1 MLHTTA
7 WVSYEASL
15 CLLELGFTQS
25 VGQFVNWTSGL
36 FLRGLPKI
44 KLGRLYESHILLC
57 LVLFNW
63 HVLAQYAICFIRLIY
78 LTHLLLCVLQ
88 IKLFK
93 MSLNWVVEAFPRN
106 WALKK
111 KREKIVLIWFKT
123 PFYIEWKQ
131 LSGLFAEQ
139 ECKRSL
145 NLC

>member
-15 CLLELGFTQS
+15 CLLELDFTQS

-63 HVLAQYAICFIRLIY
+63 HALAQYAICFIRLIY

-106 WALKK
+106 WTLEKK
-111 KREKIVLIWFKT
+111 KEKK
-123 PFYIEWKQ
+123 
-131 LSGLFAEQ
+131 LSSFDLKHHFILNEKKNYLVYLQNKNVKGL
-139 ECKRSL
+139 
-145 NLC
+145 